1 MGELVSTLQDMGL
14 SMNESKAYQAL
25 LRQGPANGYEISK
38 RSGITRSVIYGV
50 LDRLVDKGYA
60 LAVDSDPVIY
70 APLPPAQL
78 VKRYRETYESNIE
91 RLESGLRKV
100 ASGLDAENY
109 ILGVSGYDDTIRKAR
124 ELVSGAEREVVVSA
138 WGSDCAP
145 LQDELNAAERNGRT
159 VILFC
164 HSKVPFRVGTIYEY
178 GLDEEIIRQKWPTR
192 RIMVAADCR
201 TALIGDIRPD
211 ADLGIVTS
219 NPMIVQMAVEHVILD
234 ILHLAQLKKGI
245 GDLGESISSGD
256 DYRRIIEEQ
265 HRMLGLGAEPLPT
278 PTPSNNGGADD
289 GTDTGTAP

>member
-14 SMNESKAYQAL
+14 SMNESKAYEAL
-25 LRQGPANGYEISK
+25 LRQGPANGYEVSK

-91 RLESGLRKV
+91 RLEHGLWKV

-109 ILGVSGYDDTIRKAR
+109 ILGVAGYDDTMRKAR
-124 ELVSGAEREVVVSA
+124 ELIGGAKHEVVVSA

-145 LQDELNAAERNGRT
+145 LHDELKAAERNGRT

-164 HSKVPFRVGTIYEY
+164 HSKVPFSVGTIYEY

-201 TALIGDIRPD
+201 TALLGDIRPD

>member
-1 MGELVSTLQDMGL
+1 MGELVNALQDMGL
-14 SMNESKAYQAL
+14 SMNEAKAYQAL
-25 LRQGPANGYEISK
+25 LRRGPANGYEISK

-60 LAVDSDPVIY
+60 LAVDSDPVVY
-70 APLPPAQL
+70 APLPPSQL

-91 RLESGLRKV
+91 RLECGLKRI

-109 ILGVSGYDDTIRKAR
+109 ILGVAGYDDTIRKAR
-124 ELVSGAEREVVVSA
+124 ELIRGAEREVVVSA
-138 WGSDCAP
+138 WGSDCVP
-145 LQDELNAAERNGRT
+145 LQDELRAAEQAGRT

-164 HSKVPFRVGTIYEY
+164 HSKVPFRVGAIYEY
-178 GLDEEIIRQKWPTR
+178 GLAEEIIRQKWPAR

-234 ILHLAQLKKGI
+234 VLHLAQLKKGI
-245 GDLGESISSGD
+245 GDLAEQIKTGE
-256 DYRRIIEEQ
+256 DYRRVIEEE
-265 HRMLGLGAEPLPT
+265 HGRLGLGGQPLPT
-278 PTPSNNGGADD
+278 PIPVAIPAGR
-289 GTDTGTAP
+289 